1 MLNSSWPE
9 ARTGNALVIMSDSKD
24 SDELRLRIRQL
35 ERSVAALTKE
45 RDDLAKDVEQLC
57 LSRCAL
63 GLHLPGCVLYTN
75 TIASCHLLGK
85 LQARTGDFWL

>member
-1 MLNSSWPE
+1 
-9 ARTGNALVIMSDSKD
+9 MSDFKD

-57 LSRCAL
+57 LSRCAVV
-63 GLHLPGCVLYTN
+63 LHRSPVV
-75 TIASCHLLGK
+75 
-85 LQARTGDFWL
+85 QFPR